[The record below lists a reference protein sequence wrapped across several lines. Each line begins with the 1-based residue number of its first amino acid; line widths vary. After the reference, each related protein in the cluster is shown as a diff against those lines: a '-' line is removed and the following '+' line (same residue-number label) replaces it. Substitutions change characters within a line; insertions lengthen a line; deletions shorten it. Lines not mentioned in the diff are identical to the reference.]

1 MITAPQPPADPAPD
15 RPSGEGGAAAALP
28 VPSAPVSPEALAAL
42 AAAIDFAGQALA
54 PATLRAY
61 RSDWQHFCAWCRGAG
76 WTPLPAD
83 PATVG
88 AYLASLAAS
97 HTSSNIEHR
106 RLGTDALRRILARRT
121 LRRGRTGEAAAE

>member
-1 MITAPQPPADPAPD
+1 MITAPQPPQPPADPAPD
-15 RPSGEGGAAAALP
+15 RASGHGGAGGDARP
-28 VPSAPVSPEALAAL
+28 VPSAPVSPEALAAH
-42 AAAIDFAGQALA
+42 AAAIDVAGQALA

-88 AYLASLAAS
+88 AYLASLAAT
-97 HTSSNIEHR
+97 HTSSALVR
-106 RLGTDALRRILARRT
+106 RL
-121 LRRGRTGEAAAE
+121 AA